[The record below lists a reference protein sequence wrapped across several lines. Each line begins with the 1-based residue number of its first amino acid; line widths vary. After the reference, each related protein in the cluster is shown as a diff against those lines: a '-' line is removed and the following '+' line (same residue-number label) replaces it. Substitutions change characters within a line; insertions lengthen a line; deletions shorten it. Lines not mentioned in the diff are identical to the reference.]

1 MVRKNKE
8 NPSHVLSIILA
19 GGAGKRLFPLTQDR
33 SKPAVPLG
41 GKYRLIDVPIS
52 NCLNSGLKRIFVLT
66 QFNSASLNRHIV
78 NTYRFDPFAEG
89 GIEVLAAEQTMTN
102 PNWFQGTA
110 DAVRQHLHR
119 FTGRDNDYQLI
130 LSGDQLYRMDYRKL
144 LDTHWKRGADVTICV
159 IPKSEAQASTFGLM
173 KLASDGR
180 VEQFREK
187 PKGNALREM
196 RTDTSNLGLAPEE
209 AVKKPYLASMGI
221 YLFKSS
227 VLTDLLADASMIDFG
242 YQVIPRAIEKYDVY
256 GYLFDDYWEDLG
268 TVEAFYKA
276 NMDLTG
282 SDPHFDFHDM
292 SAPIYTR
299 ARFLPSTRVEHCEIR
314 ESIIAEGSILRGA
327 RIVNSVVGIRSRIGE
342 GVELDRV
349 MMMGADF
356 YEDEDEFDYNRQMG
370 IPDIGIGK
378 GSLIRKAIIDK
389 NAHIGDNARI
399 LNEERI
405 QNLDGPGYYIRD
417 GIVIVPKNGV
427 VQNGTVIYP
436 ERGRGV

>member
-1 MVRKNKE
+1 MVRKSKE
-8 NPSHVLSIILA
+8 DPAHVLSIILA

-66 QFNSASLNRHIV
+66 QFNSASLNRHIS

-89 GIEVLAAEQTMTN
+89 FIEVLAAEQTMTN

-119 FTGRDNDYQLI
+119 FTGRENDYQLI
-130 LSGDQLYRMDYRKL
+130 LSGDQLYRMDFRRL
-144 LDTHWKRGADVTICV
+144 LETHWRRGADVTICV
-159 IPKSEAQASTFGLM
+159 IPKSESMASSFGLL
-173 KLASDGR
+173 KLDTGGR

-187 PKGNALREM
+187 PKGAALREM
-196 RTDTSNLGLAPEE
+196 QTDTAALGLSPEE
-209 AVKKPYLASMGI
+209 AQKRPYVASMGI

-292 SAPIYTR
+292 TAPIYTR
-299 ARFLPSTRVEHCEIR
+299 ARFLPSTRVEACDIR

-327 RIVNSVVGIRSRIGE
+327 RIINSVVGIRSQVGE
-342 GVELDRV
+342 DVSLERV
-349 MMMGADF
+349 MIMGADF
-356 YEDEDEFDYNRQMG
+356 YEDETDLDYNRQTG
-370 IPDIGIGK
+370 IPNIGIGK
-378 GSLIRKAIIDK
+378 GSVIRKAIIDK
-389 NAHIGDNARI
+389 NAHIGENVRI

-405 QNLDGPGYYIRD
+405 QNSDGNGYYIRD
-417 GIVIVPKNGV
+417 GIVIVPKNAVLPSGSL
-427 VQNGTVIYP
+427 I
-436 ERGRGV
+436 

>member
-1 MVRKNKE
+1 MVRKSKE
-8 NPSHVLSIILA
+8 DPTHVLSIILA

-66 QFNSASLNRHIV
+66 QFNSASLNRHIA

-89 GIEVLAAEQTMTN
+89 FIEVLAAEQTMTN

-119 FTGRDNDYQLI
+119 FTGRENDYQLI

-144 LDTHWKRGADVTICV
+144 LDSHWKRGADVTICV
-159 IPKSEAQASTFGLM
+159 IPKNESMASSFGLL
-173 KLASDGR
+173 KLGSDGR

-187 PKGNALREM
+187 PRGNALREM
-196 RTDTSNLGLAPEE
+196 QTDTAALGLAPEE
-209 AVKKPYLASMGI
+209 SKKRPYLASMGI
-221 YLFKSS
+221 YLFKSNI
-227 VLTDLLADASMIDFG
+227 LTDLLADASMIDFG
-242 YQVIPRAIEKYDVY
+242 YQVIPSAIEKCDVY

-292 SAPIYTR
+292 TAPIYTR
-299 ARFLPSTRVEHCEIR
+299 ARFLPSTRVEHCDIR
-314 ESIIAEGSILRGA
+314 DSIISEGSILRGA
-327 RIVNSVVGIRSRIGE
+327 RIFNSVVGIRSQIGE
-342 GVELDRV
+342 NTELERV

-356 YEDEDEFDYNRQMG
+356 YEDDEDFEYNRQLG
-370 IPDIGIGK
+370 VPNIGIGK
-378 GSLIRKAIIDK
+378 GSIIRNAIIDK
-389 NAHIGDNARI
+389 NAHIGENVRI
-399 LNEERI
+399 VNEERV
-405 QNLDGPGYYIRD
+405 QNFDGAGYYIRD
-417 GIVIVPKNGV
+417 GIVIVPKGGV
-427 VQNGTVIYP
+427 LQTGTVI
-436 ERGRGV
+436 

>member
-1 MVRKNKE
+1 MVRKSKE
-8 NPSHVLSIILA
+8 DPTHVLSIILA

-66 QFNSASLNRHIV
+66 QFNSASLNRHIA

-89 GIEVLAAEQTMTN
+89 FIEVLAAEQTMTN

-119 FTGRDNDYQLI
+119 FTGRENDYQLI

-144 LDTHWKRGADVTICV
+144 LDSHWKRGADVTICV
-159 IPKSEAQASTFGLM
+159 IPKNESMASSFGLL
-173 KLASDGR
+173 KLGSDGR

-187 PKGNALREM
+187 PRGNALREM
-196 RTDTSNLGLAPEE
+196 QTDTAALGLAPEE
-209 AVKKPYLASMGI
+209 SKKRPYLASMGI
-221 YLFKSS
+221 YLFKSNI
-227 VLTDLLADASMIDFG
+227 LTDLLADASMIDFG
-242 YQVIPRAIEKYDVY
+242 YQVIPSAIEKCDVY

-292 SAPIYTR
+292 TAPIYTR
-299 ARFLPSTRVEHCEIR
+299 ARFLPSTRVEHCDIR
-314 ESIIAEGSILRGA
+314 DSIISEGSILRGA
-327 RIVNSVVGIRSRIGE
+327 RIFNSVVGIRSQIGE
-342 GVELDRV
+342 NTELERV

-356 YEDEDEFDYNRQMG
+356 YEDDEDFEYNRQLG
-370 IPDIGIGK
+370 VPNIGIGK
-378 GSLIRKAIIDK
+378 GSIIRNAIIDK
-389 NAHIGDNARI
+389 NAHIGENVRI
-399 LNEERI
+399 VNEERV
-405 QNLDGPGYYIRD
+405 QNLDGAGYYIRD
-417 GIVIVPKNGV
+417 GIVIVPKGGV
-427 VQNGTVIYP
+427 LQTGTVI
-436 ERGRGV
+436 

>member
-1 MVRKNKE
+1 MVRKSKE
-8 NPSHVLSIILA
+8 DPTHVLSIILA

-66 QFNSASLNRHIV
+66 QFNSASLNRHIA

-89 GIEVLAAEQTMTN
+89 FIEVLAAEQTMTN

-119 FTGRDNDYQLI
+119 FTGRENDYQLI

-144 LDTHWKRGADVTICV
+144 LDSHWKRGADVTICV
-159 IPKSEAQASTFGLM
+159 IPKNESMASSFGLL
-173 KLASDGR
+173 KLGSDGR

-187 PKGNALREM
+187 PRGNALREM
-196 RTDTSNLGLAPEE
+196 QTDTAALGLAPEE
-209 AVKKPYLASMGI
+209 SKKRPYLASMGI
-221 YLFKSS
+221 YLFKSNI
-227 VLTDLLADASMIDFG
+227 LTDLLADASMIDFG
-242 YQVIPRAIEKYDVY
+242 YQVIPSAIEKCDVY

-292 SAPIYTR
+292 TAPIYTR
-299 ARFLPSTRVEHCEIR
+299 ARFLPSTRVEHCDIR
-314 ESIIAEGSILRGA
+314 DSIISEGSILRGA
-327 RIVNSVVGIRSRIGE
+327 RIFNSVVGIRSQIGE
-342 GVELDRV
+342 NTELERV

-356 YEDEDEFDYNRQMG
+356 YEDDEDFEYNRQLG
-370 IPDIGIGK
+370 VPNIGIGK
-378 GSLIRKAIIDK
+378 GSNIRNAIIDK
-389 NAHIGDNARI
+389 NAHIGENVRI
-399 LNEERI
+399 VNEERV
-405 QNLDGPGYYIRD
+405 QNFDGAGYYIRD
-417 GIVIVPKNGV
+417 GIVIVPKGGV
-427 VQNGTVIYP
+427 LPSGTVI
-436 ERGRGV
+436 

>member
-1 MVRKNKE
+1 MVRKSRE
-8 NPSHVLSIILA
+8 DPAHVLSVILA

-52 NCLNSGLKRIFVLT
+52 NCLNSGLKKIFVLT
-66 QFNSASLNRHIV
+66 QFNSASLNRHIT

-102 PNWFQGTA
+102 ANWFQGTA

-119 FTGRDNDYQLI
+119 FTDREIDYQLI

-144 LDTHWKRGADVTICV
+144 LESHWKRGSDVTICV
-159 IPKSEAQASTFGLM
+159 IPKNEAMASSFGLL
-173 KLASDGR
+173 KLATDGR

-187 PKGNALREM
+187 PKGDALHEM
-196 RTDTSNLGLAPEE
+196 QTDTAALGLTQEE
-209 AVKKPYLASMGI
+209 SAKRPYVASMGI

-256 GYLFDDYWEDLG
+256 GFLFDDYWEDLG

-292 SAPIYTR
+292 SAPIYTHP
-299 ARFLPSTRVEHCEIR
+299 RFLPSSRVDRCEIR
-314 ESIIAEGSILRGA
+314 DSIISEGSVLRGA
-327 RIVNSVVGIRSRIGE
+327 RIFNCVVGIRSQVGE
-342 GVELDRV
+342 DVALERV

-356 YEDEDEFDYNRQMG
+356 YENEDDFEYNQQLG
-370 IPDIGIGK
+370 IPNIGIGK
-378 GSLIRKAIIDK
+378 GSIIRKAIIDK
-389 NAHIGDNARI
+389 NAHIGENVRI

-417 GIVIVPKNGV
+417 GIVIVPKNGI
-427 VQNGTVIYP
+427 VQSGTV
-436 ERGRGV
+436 V

>member
-1 MVRKNKE
+1 MVRKSRE
-8 NPSHVLSIILA
+8 NPTHVLSIILA
-19 GGAGKRLFPLTQDR
+19 GGAGKRLFPLTKDR

-52 NCLNSGLKRIFVLT
+52 NCLNSALKKIFVLT
-66 QFNSASLNRHIV
+66 QFNSASLNRHII

-89 GIEVLAAEQTMTN
+89 FIEVLAAEQTMTN
-102 PNWFQGTA
+102 LNWFQGTA

-119 FTGRDNDYQLI
+119 FTGRENDYQLV

-144 LDTHWKRGADVTICV
+144 LDSHWKRGADVTICV
-159 IPKSEAQASTFGLM
+159 IPKSETLASSFGLM
-173 KLASDGR
+173 KLGSDGR

-187 PKGNALREM
+187 PKGDALREM
-196 RTDTSNLGLAPEE
+196 RTDTGALGLSPED
-209 AVKKPYLASMGI
+209 AAKRPYLASMGI

-227 VLTDLLADASMIDFG
+227 VLVDLLADASMIDFG
-242 YQVIPRAIEKYDVY
+242 YQVIPRAIEKLDVY
-256 GYLFDDYWEDLG
+256 GFLFDDYWEDLG

-299 ARFLPSTRVEHCEIR
+299 ARFLPSSRVDRCEIR
-314 ESIIAEGSILRGA
+314 ESIISEGSILRA
-327 RIVNSVVGIRSRIGE
+327 SHIINSVVGIRSQIAE
-342 GVELDRV
+342 EVSLDRV
-349 MMMGADF
+349 MMMGSDF
-356 YEDEDEFDYNRQMG
+356 YEDEDDFDYNQQLG
-370 IPDIGIGK
+370 IPNIGIGK
-378 GSLIRKAIIDK
+378 GSVIRKAIIDK
-389 NAHIGDNARI
+389 NAHIGENVRM

-405 QNLDGPGYYIRD
+405 QNFDGPGYYIRD

-427 VQNGTVIYP
+427 VPAGTSI
-436 ERGRGV
+436 